1 VLARL
6 FDVLFPT
13 RCVGCDRIGATF
25 CEACR
30 PRPEAARRTYGARGL
45 PIDAAGRYAGVL
57 RSAILL
63 YKRGRRD
70 AGDALSALLAD
81 RVASALPP
89 NCVLVPVPTTR
100 SRRGARGFDQSVR
113 LARALGARTDT
124 PVLLALAQVA
134 GDAQRGRT
142 RARRLAARGRFACI
156 APNVIAGARVV
167 LVDDVMTTGA
177 TLEDCV
183 GALERSG
190 AKVTAAVVLAYA

>member
-13 RCVGCDRIGATF
+13 RCVGCGRTGATF
-25 CEACR
+25 CDACR
-30 PRPEAARRTYGARGL
+30 PRPEAARRVYGAHGL
-45 PIDAAGRYAGVL
+45 AIDAAGRYAGVL

-81 RVASALPP
+81 RVAASLPE

-100 SRRGARGFDQSVR
+100 ARQGARGFDQSVR

-156 APNVIAGARVV
+156 AQELIAGTRVV

-177 TLEDCV
+177 TLEDCASALDHC
-183 GALERSG
+183 GARVS
-190 AKVTAAVVLAYA
+190 AAVVLAYA

>member
-1 VLARL
+1 MFARL

-13 RCVGCDRIGATF
+13 RCVGCGRIGATF
-25 CEACR
+25 CDACR
-30 PRPEAARRTYGARGL
+30 PCPEAARRIYGANGL
-45 PIDAAGRYAGVL
+45 AIDAAGRYAGVL

-81 RVASALPP
+81 RVAESLPR

-100 SRRGARGFDQSVR
+100 SRRGERGFDQSVR
-113 LARALGARTDT
+113 LARGLGMRTDT
-124 PVLLALAQVA
+124 PVLLALEQVA

-156 APNVIAGARVV
+156 ARELIGGARVV

-177 TLEDCV
+177 TLEDCAREV
-183 GALERSG
+183 ARHGGVVAG
-190 AKVTAAVVLAYA
+190 AVVVAYA

>member
-6 FDVLFPT
+6 FDILFPT
-13 RCVGCDRIGATF
+13 RCVGCRRTGATF
-25 CEACR
+25 CDACR
-30 PRPEAARRTYGARGL
+30 PRPEAARRVYGARGL

-81 RVASALPP
+81 RVAASLPP
-89 NCVLVPVPTTR
+89 DCILVPVPTTR
-100 SRRGARGFDQSVR
+100 VRSDVRGFDQSVR

-134 GDAQRGRT
+134 GDAQRGRS

-156 APNVIAGARVV
+156 AREVIAGARVV

-177 TLEDCV
+177 TLEDCANALDRC
-183 GALERSG
+183 GAR
-190 AKVTAAVVLAYA
+190 VVAAVVLAYA

>member
-1 VLARL
+1 VLARIL
-6 FDVLFPT
+6 DVLFPS
-13 RCVGCDRIGATF
+13 RCVGCGLTGATF
-25 CEACR
+25 CDACR
-30 PRPEAARRTYGARGL
+30 PRPEAARRVYGAHGL
-45 PIDAAGRYAGVL
+45 AIDAAGRYAGVL

-81 RVASALPP
+81 RVAASLPA

-100 SRRGARGFDQSVR
+100 HRRGERGFDQGVR
-113 LARALGARTDT
+113 LARALGMRTGA

-177 TLEDCV
+177 TLEDCAK
-183 GALERSG
+183 ALELSG
-190 AKVTAAVVLAYA
+190 ARVAAAVVLAYA

>member
-30 PRPEAARRTYGARGL
+30 PRPEAARRRYGARGL
-45 PIDAAGRYAGVL
+45 PIEAAGRYAGVL

-70 AGDALSALLAD
+70 AGDALAALLAD
-81 RVASALPP
+81 RVAASLSA

-100 SRRGARGFDQSVR
+100 QRQGERGFDQGVR
-113 LARALGARTDT
+113 LARALGARTGV
-124 PVLLALAQVA
+124 PVLIALAQVA

-156 APNVIAGARVV
+156 ARNVIADATVV

-177 TLEDCV
+177 TLEDCAS
-183 GALERSG
+183 ALERAG
-190 AKVTAAVVLAYA
+190 ATVELAVVLAYA